1 MCPVLE
7 TRFIVEFMFRI
18 TDVPTGICGNDNWQL
33 VLTFWNFRKLNSLNE
48 GFNDES
54 NVYV

>member
-18 TDVPTGICGNDNWQL
+18 TDVQHAYVEMTTDN
-33 VLTFWNFRKLNSLNE
+33 
-48 GFNDES
+48 
-54 NVYV
+54 

>member
-18 TDVPTGICGNDNWQL
+18 TDVQQAYVEMTIDN
-33 VLTFWNFRKLNSLNE
+33 
-48 GFNDES
+48 
-54 NVYV
+54 